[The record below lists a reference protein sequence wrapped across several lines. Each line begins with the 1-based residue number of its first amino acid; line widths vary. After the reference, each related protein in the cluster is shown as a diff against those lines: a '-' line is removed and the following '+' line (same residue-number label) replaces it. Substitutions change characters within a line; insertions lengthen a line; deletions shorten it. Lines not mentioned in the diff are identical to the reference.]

1 MTPQPFGHILLEGLA
16 PDGGRA
22 VPEHDARVSEATL
35 EQWRELSY
43 ADLALEILALY
54 ITDVPRADLAR
65 LCQAAYDPALY
76 SGRDMVPV
84 KPLGDGLSLLGLSQG
99 PTLAFKDMAMQFLGQ
114 VFEYQLERTDRT
126 LNILGDRKSVV

>member
-1 MTPQPFGHILLEGLA
+1 MKYISTRGGMTPQTFGHILLEGLA
-16 PDGGRA
+16 PDGGLA
-22 VPEHDARVSEATL
+22 IPEHYPRVSEATL
-35 EQWRELSY
+35 EHWRNLSY

-84 KPLGDGLSLLGLSQG
+84 KPLGDEIGRASCRERVCGSLVAVV
-99 PTLAFKDMAMQFLGQ
+99 LAEKCVL
-114 VFEYQLERTDRT
+114 
-126 LNILGDRKSVV
+126 I